1 MLIVYRISYAII
13 PLPVIAVLLP
23 SIVFAQNT
31 GDLESSIISDIEP
44 VDNTV
49 GPVANVGAEYKFDEG
64 FYQKIQDL
72 IKETPQ
78 EGDPGVY
85 DGTRYYSV
93 ILVVTRD
100 DNDDRTGDETAKE
113 NKDALVKR
121 LELLGARD
129 IVAAESLSFVT
140 ASIPVGEVPGFSLH
154 NEVFKLGDGE
164 LPIFPDV
171 DTARVTI
178 RATPADLPL
187 AHNRQ
192 LTGNGIVV
200 AVVDTGINS
209 VHLNDRVRERIYCP
223 DGTCWAENGLIMG
236 QSMYDLG
243 VLNSTTSTHG
253 TQVAQVLAA
262 AGMLNHNGIAPG
274 VTLLDAMWAY
284 QPAGGGVI
292 PFNSHTFFVHS
303 IDWAYS
309 RGAEVTNISANS
321 GNCNSHN
328 TASSLIVNEA
338 IDKGMVIVKSAS
350 NRGSSYNSITHPGC
364 ANNVITVGGIND
376 RVPGT
381 ITMYISSSRGPTS
394 DGMPILK
401 PEIVAPAV
409 QIQTLVTSIDD
420 TTRPLNG
427 TSFAAPQVSATVAL
441 MLETEPS
448 LTPAEIKALLL
459 LGANWTGPIP
469 CTSTQYEQNN
479 RNDNC
484 SFARQPTD
492 LDTANN
498 AASLGIL
505 NNVGFGILNT
515 AQSVRYSPSVLS
527 NVVSDNLDSSG
538 ITSKRYT
545 FTVTDTSEPIK
556 IILTWLVH
564 PHGSITE
571 QIDRT
576 VPVPV
581 ANLNFSVRCNGGQT
595 ISATSQHQTNEFVV
609 FRPLQTGTCTVT
621 VTGSGLDTINKPVQ
635 NYALASTRPLTPVLP
650 SNSLPYAFSDS
661 IIVSPGIPSIVYFTG
676 SDSNR
681 DSLSFSVT
689 REPTQGVITS
699 DEFITKTHSRAMYTP
714 FDNFTGRDTFQIT
727 PSDGVNQRGTP
738 ATITLVAETL
748 PPNSKDV
755 PTSSDNIRD
764 WDTSRFSS
772 NTPLTTSTK
781 AFTGPTYPV
790 SAIYLGSVNVEGG
803 LATFTT
809 SDGNTYR
816 AAVPPSG
823 IRMFE
828 FPSPITI
835 NTMTL
840 SSEWLDEQAAHN
852 ITKQN
857 VPVDVRIFAGY
868 APSACASLS
877 GASGSNSCPAY
888 TTQTFS
894 ATPNIA
900 IPDSTSS
907 QDATSTIHISDNGT
921 IRKITVSVDI
931 THSFIGDLKVIL
943 TSPSGTAITLHDRSG
958 SAQNDIE
965 RSYTTELSSLIN
977 TQIKGDWVLSVGDYA
992 SSDIGKINSWSIYVE
1007 HTRDITAIQPIRP
1020 SVTTIFSDDFEQT
1033 LSKWTETGEGDW
1045 RITTPSAHNVPNVP
1059 SSALTNK
1066 VLHSDNCDDG
1076 CTLTLT
1082 NSLDLSQYSSAKLSF
1097 WRFVDSGLDGDEYL
1111 KVELYNGRTW
1121 NTIYH
1126 WSHNLNNDDNRWN
1139 MESYDLSSYLVS
1151 NFKIRLTTQ
1160 QSNTIED
1167 VQLDDIKITSGTSSS
1182 TPSNS
1187 TSPQYSIYVA
1197 DTDDDA
1203 IVAFTSDGTYIAD
1216 IVPRGRGGLDFPM
1229 DVIFDSNG
1237 NMYVSDLANKKIR
1250 KYSSTGSTLDADWA
1264 TTNGTPRGMTWNG
1277 DTLYVA
1283 TSKGVERFSQSGSAL
1298 GFFGAAIQVTNPSQP
1313 NGLYTPVDV
1322 IFCNNKMYVSDVGRN
1337 QIFYYSESTGA
1348 LLGKFSSGTGR
1359 PDLNDAKGLEC
1370 GTGIIGSGTSL
1381 YQSGDDRG
1389 QVNEINYNNGLL
1401 IREFTSMMNDPY
1413 LMDMD
1418 SAGNL
1423 YIANKDDDNII
1434 KISQTGTVTEFADD
1448 TLDDP
1453 RGVRVGPV
1461 YRTVSGS
1468 DSPEYTSD
1476 NDQPE
1481 FDVLLQNGTR
1491 AHTTLVMSL
1500 NSSMTLYVNA
1510 TDPQNDPITINI
1522 IPELIPESNISMND
1536 NKNGTGTVT
1545 IDTTSMSIGSYLF
1558 WIKVS
1563 DNIEFDQVPFLVN
1576 VQ

>member
-1 MLIVYRISYAII
+1 MLIVHKTRYSII
-13 PLPVIAVLLP
+13 PLLVIAVLLP

-31 GDLESSIISDIEP
+31 GDLESSTISDIEP
-44 VDNTV
+44 TDNTV

-154 NEVFKLGDGE
+154 DEVFKLGDGE
-164 LPIFPDV
+164 LLFSPTV
-171 DTARVTI
+171 DTARRTI
-178 RATPADLPL
+178 NFALENI
-187 AHNRQ
+187 NRINM
-192 LTGNGIVV
+192 GMNGSGIVV

-209 VHLNDRVRERIYCP
+209 IYLNNKVSERAYCP
-223 DGTCWAENGLIMG
+223 ENTCRIERGNIVWQNGTRIPGF
-236 QSMYDLG
+236 
-243 VLNSTTSTHG
+243 NSTDSTHG
-253 TQVAQVLAA
+253 TQVAQIIAA
-262 AGMLNHNGIAPG
+262 SGMSRHNGIAPG
-274 VTLLDAMWAY
+274 VTLLDAMLNY
-284 QPAGGGVI
+284 HRIGTPHI
-292 PFNSHTFFVHS
+292 PEFPGSNFAHAF
-303 IDWAYS
+303 DWAHTK
-309 RGAEVTNISANS
+309 GADIAISTIGS
-321 GNCNSHN
+321 QFCDTSVPYR
-328 TASSLIVNEA
+328 SYSLIVNEA
-338 IDKGMVIVKSAS
+338 VDKGMIVVFSAG
-350 NRGSSYNSITHPGC
+350 NKREYDSIVSPGC

-376 RVPGT
+376 RISGT
-381 ITMYISSSRGPTS
+381 ITMYTDSSRGPTS
-394 DGMPILK
+394 DSTPILK

-409 QIQTLVTSIDD
+409 QIQTLNTPINDNTD
-420 TTRPLNG
+420 PRDG
-427 TSFAAPQVSATVAL
+427 TSLAAPQVAAASAL
-441 MLETEPS
+441 LLEKDPS
-448 LTPAEIKALLL
+448 LTQTEVKALLL
-459 LGANWTGPIP
+459 LGAIWTGPVP

-479 RNDNC
+479 PNDNC

-492 LDTANN
+492 HTTANN
-498 AASLGIL
+498 RASLNIL
-505 NNVGFGILNT
+505 NNVGFGILDIAKSIGYSSNT
-515 AQSVRYSPSVLS
+515 LS
-527 NVVSDNLDSSG
+527 NVISDHLDPTG
-538 ITSKRYT
+538 IKSKSYT
-545 FTVTDTSEPIK
+545 FRANSISEPVK

-564 PHGSITE
+564 PHGSILD
-571 QIDRT
+571 QVDRST
-576 VPVPV
+576 VPV
-581 ANLNFSVRCNGGQT
+581 ADLNFTVRCGSQT
-595 ISATSQHQTNEFVV
+595 ISATSQYQTTEFAV
-609 FRPLQTGTCTVT
+609 FKPSQIGTCTVT
-621 VTGSGLDTINKPVQ
+621 VTGSGLDTVNKPVQ
-635 NYALASTRPLTPVLP
+635 NYALASTHQLTPVP
-650 SNSLPYAFSDS
+650 SSNSLPTAKDDS
-661 IIVSPGIPSIVYFTG
+661 LIVSPGMSSTVYFTG
-676 SDSNR
+676 SDSDD
-681 DSLSFSVT
+681 DSISFTVT
-689 REPTQGVITS
+689 RKPTKGVITS
-699 DEFITKTHSRAMYTP
+699 DEFITKTHSRALYTP
-714 FDNFTGRDTFQIT
+714 FDNFTGRDTFTIT
-727 PSDGVNQRGTP
+727 PSDGINSGTSG
-738 ATITLVAETL
+738 TITLIGETL
-748 PPNSKDV
+748 PTNSKNI
-755 PTSSDNIRD
+755 PTSSDNIRK
-764 WDTSRFSS
+764 WDTNKFSS
-772 NTPLTTSTK
+772 NTTVSSSTK
-781 AFTGPTYPV
+781 TFAGPTYPV

-816 AAVPPSG
+816 AVVPSSG
-823 IRMFE
+823 VRMFE

-835 NTMTL
+835 NTMIL
-840 SSEWLDEQAAHN
+840 SSRGIDEQIADTIANSAADATPLD
-852 ITKQN
+852 I
-857 VPVDVRIFAGY
+857 RIFAGY
-868 APSACASLS
+868 APSSCASLS

-894 ATPNIA
+894 AVPNIA
-900 IPDSTSS
+900 IPDRTSS
-907 QDATSTIHISDNGT
+907 QDTTSTIRISDNGT
-921 IRKITVSVDI
+921 IKKITVSVDI
-931 THSFIGDLKVIL
+931 THSYIGDLKVIL

-958 SAQNDIE
+958 TAQRDIK

-1076 CTLTLT
+1076 CTLTLA
-1082 NSLDLSQYSSAKLSF
+1082 SPLDLSQYSSAKLSF

-1111 KVELYNGRTW
+1111 KVELYNGITW

-1160 QSNTIED
+1160 QSTTIED

-1264 TTNGTPRGMTWNG
+1264 ATNGTPRGMTWYG

-1322 IFCNNKMYVSDVGRN
+1322 IFYNNKMYVSDVGRN

-1401 IREFTSMMNDPY
+1401 IREFTSMMDDPY

-1434 KISQTGTVTEFADD
+1434 KISQTGTVTEFAED

-1491 AHTTLVMSL
+1491 AHTALVMSL

-1545 IDTTSMSIGSYLF
+1545 IDTTDMSIGSYLF

-1563 DNIEFDQVPFLVN
+1563 DNTEFDQVPFLVN